1 MTTYASRIV
10 LLLVGLAPTLA
21 LAQAV
26 LQADLPPPPPGTGPG
41 IPGAGPGIMVVRGHH
56 GPMPF
61 GDDPGMMLPALLHG
75 VGLTDDQQKQVRDIL
90 KTNHK
95 TLFPLF
101 DQLRSANEAL
111 ADRLTSPDSVT
122 EQDLQPLV
130 DQVMTVRR
138 NIVSQGLKV
147 VLQVRQV
154 LTPEQLAKA
163 AEVKAKMRELRAQMH
178 ELLGEPFTIRL
189 GDAD

>member
-1 MTTYASRIV
+1 MTIHASRIV

-21 LAQAV
+21 LAQPT
-26 LQADLPPPPPGTGPG
+26 LQVDLPPPP
-41 IPGAGPGIMVVRGHH
+41 GAGPGSMHVRMGGPG

-61 GDDPGMMLPALLHG
+61 GDDPGMMLPALLQG
-75 VGLTDDQQKQVRDIL
+75 VGLTDDQQKRVRDVL
-90 KTNHK
+90 KANHK

-101 DQLRSANEAL
+101 DQLRTANEAL

-147 VLQVRQV
+147 VLQVRQI

-163 AEVKAKMRELRAQMH
+163 AEVKAKMRELRAQMR
-178 ELLGEPFTIRL
+178 ELLGEPFIMRL

>member
-1 MTTYASRIV
+1 MTTRTLRIV
-10 LLLVGLAPTLA
+10 LLLVGLAPALA
-21 LAQAV
+21 LAQP
-26 LQADLPPPPPGTGPG
+26 DLPPPPPG
-41 IPGAGPGIMVVRGHH
+41 AGPGVLHMRMGGPD

-61 GDDPGMMLPALLHG
+61 GDDPGMMLPALLQG
-75 VGLTDDQQKQVRDIL
+75 VKLTDDQRKQVREIL

-95 TLFPLF
+95 TFFSLF
-101 DQLRSANEAL
+101 DQLRTANQAL
-111 ADRLTSPDSVT
+111 ADRLVSPGSVT

-138 NIVSQGLKV
+138 DIVSQGLKV